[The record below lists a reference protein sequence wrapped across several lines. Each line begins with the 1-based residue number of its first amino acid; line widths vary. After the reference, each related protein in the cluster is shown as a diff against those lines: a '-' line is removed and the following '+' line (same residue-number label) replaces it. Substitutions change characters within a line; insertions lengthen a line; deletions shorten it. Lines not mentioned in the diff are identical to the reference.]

1 MIDHFWRNMVG
12 PNHDRSPLIP
22 QVQVGL
28 GGIVASSKDFVE
40 DDACFLPVTHH
51 LENVLRIYATIIYH
65 DMSIYV

>member
-1 MIDHFWRNMVG
+1 MG

-51 LENVLRIYATIIYH
+51 LENFLRIYATIIYH
-65 DMSIYV
+65 DKIGRASCRERV